1 MSTSFLQQD
10 LVKEEQKEKLDMVI
24 LLGIYLFCEKSITY
38 KMVKKLEYMASKK
51 AIYNILYLAYVFA
64 YQSWYW
70 CSCKKFQG
78 YLLPNG
84 EENYFYIWKF
94 KLDYNIEDIFKRENP
109 KKFIHEKRLK

>member
-1 MSTSFLQQD
+1 M
-10 LVKEEQKEKLDMVI
+10 
-24 LLGIYLFCEKSITY
+24 FCEKSITY

-51 AIYNILYLAYVFA
+51 AIYNILYLADVFA

-70 CSCKKFQG
+70 CSCKKLQG

-84 EENYFYIWKF
+84 EENYCYIWKF

>member
-1 MSTSFLQQD
+1 
-10 LVKEEQKEKLDMVI
+10 
-24 LLGIYLFCEKSITY
+24 
-38 KMVKKLEYMASKK
+38 MVKKLEYMASKK

-70 CSCKKFQG
+70 CSCKKFEG

-84 EENYFYIWKF
+84 EENYCYIWKF